1 MKKLG
6 QIVFIDDDEVNNMVC
21 ERIVKRTL
29 GSIANVFSFT
39 SSEEGLS
46 HLKNETVLMEKGAY
60 TLLFLD
66 INMPVLTGWDVLQRI
81 EQMDDKIK
89 NKLLLFMLSS
99 SIDPD
104 DIRKATENKL
114 VSDFIEKPLSF
125 VSLFHIMEK
134 HFTPKIE
141 IKV

>member
-6 QIVFIDDDEVNNMVC
+6 QILFIDDDEINNMLC

-29 GSIANVFSFT
+29 GSKVNVFSFT

-46 HLKNETVLMEKGAY
+46 HLKNEAVLMEKDAC

-66 INMPVLTGWDVLQRI
+66 INMPVLSGWDVLQKI
-81 EQMDDKIK
+81 EQMDVKIK

-104 DIRKATENKL
+104 EIRKATENKL
-114 VSDFIEKPLSF
+114 VSNFIEKPLSF
-125 VSLFHIMEK
+125 YSLQLILENY
-134 HFTPKIE
+134 FTSKTE